1 MQPAARTAG
10 VEPKEECEVSTATV
24 ALESN
29 AVFVGIE
36 YLAIFVWGLSG
47 GLSAVRKGFDLFS
60 ILMCG
65 WITALGG
72 GLVRDTLLGDL
83 PPVGITDKGYILT
96 CLISGLVVAVAHPEV
111 SRFKWTMVAIDALG
125 LGLFAVNG
133 TAKALA
139 FGSSGM
145 TAVFLGMATALAG
158 GLFRDIMLGDV
169 PMIIGDKHLYAVPS
183 LVGCVLTV
191 IVYKGVRANM
201 VGMQAE
207 MILDVVIVIVVFT
220 LRMVSVACN
229 LTLPG
234 AVERRDAEIG
244 RGEDGEKGE

>member
-1 MQPAARTAG
+1 M
-10 VEPKEECEVSTATV
+10 EV
-24 ALESN
+24 ALETN

-47 GLSAVRKGFDLFS
+47 GLSAVRKRYDLFS
-60 ILMCG
+60 ILTCAWM
-65 WITALGG
+65 TALGG

-96 CLISGLVVAVAHPEV
+96 CLASGLVVAVAHPEIM
-111 SRFKWTMVAIDALG
+111 RLKWTMVAIDALG

-158 GLFRDIMLGDV
+158 GLFRDLMVGEV
-169 PMIIGDKHLYAVPS
+169 PMIIRDKHLYAVPS
-183 LVGCVLTV
+183 LIGCILTV
-191 IVYKGVRANM
+191 IVYKIVRAGT
-201 VGMQAE
+201 VGMQWE
-207 MILDVVIVIVVFT
+207 MALDVVIVAVVFV

-229 LTLPG
+229 LTFPG
-234 AVERRDAEIG
+234 AVDRGGGASSGERS
-244 RGEDGEKGE
+244 DGERSNGAGDK

>member
-1 MQPAARTAG
+1 M
-10 VEPKEECEVSTATV
+10 TV

-60 ILMCG
+60 ILMCA
-65 WITALGG
+65 WMTALGG

-96 CLISGLVVAVAHPEV
+96 CLVSGLIVAVAHPEV
-111 SRFKWTMVAIDALG
+111 SRFKWPMVAIDALG

-158 GLFRDIMLGDV
+158 GLFRDLMVGEV
-169 PMIIGDKHLYAVPS
+169 PMIIGDRHLYAVPS
-183 LVGCVLTV
+183 LIGCVLTV
-191 IVYKGVRANM
+191 LVYKGVRASAI
-201 VGMQAE
+201 GMQAE

-234 AVERRDAEIG
+234 AVDRRGVTDGTDSNNKATADGGERSGDAQTEG
-244 RGEDGEKGE
+244 HALN